1 MPIDPNKRDAI
12 RANLQRIANGE
23 KPPLIVIGELTQKQF
38 ADINAYRSAEQLPAL
53 ESAVV
58 VYQGRHHYESRSKD
72 GYTIEDMVLQIESAL
87 SAHSEVVAGK
97 KMTGIQNK
105 QGRND
110 GLWTHRERPCRFGT
124 HFKETESGS
133 AVGYPKGR
141 WKIKSPSRE
150 GLSRAAASG

>member
-110 GLWTHRERPCRFGT
+110 GYGHTVKDLVVLELTSRKPRAEAL
-124 HFKETESGS
+124 S
-133 AVGYPKGR
+133 VIPKGDG
-141 WKIKSPSRE
+141 K
-150 GLSRAAASG
+150 